1 MTNRA
6 VVAFAPAILECNN
19 LFSLA
24 LLDHLAGNLRAGDRR
39 VPVSEFLA
47 LGMHQDIVEGE
58 LLARFTLEQIDI
70 NRVAFGDSI
79 LSATGSDNCARHSL
93 WEKSGKYPR
102 RGAFD
107 K

>member
-6 VVAFAPAILECNN
+6 VVAFAPPIFECDN
-19 LFSLA
+19 LFSLK
-24 LLDHLAGNLRAGDRR
+24 LLDDLAGNLRAGDRR

-47 LGMHQDIVEGE
+47 LGMHQNIVEGE
-58 LLARFTLEQIDI
+58 LLTRFTVEQIDI
-70 NRVAFGDSI
+70 DHVAFGDSI
-79 LSATGSDNCARHSL
+79 LSATGSDDCVRHSL

-102 RGAFD
+102 SGAFD